1 MQINKD
7 EQEFIKANREII
19 LSLLEKRFSDYVQ
32 ALISEI
38 DEDKSKVLKMW
49 IKEFQSTIN
58 TVNNICNLKD
68 KKKKKKN
75 EPDFTGI

>member
-32 ALISEI
+32 ALIRET
-38 DEDKSKVLKMW
+38 DDDKSKVLKMW
-49 IKEFQSTIN
+49 IQELQFTIN

-68 KKKKKKN
+68 KKKKKKD